1 MEYLY
6 KQYNNEPGKAPTGE
20 KYIYVITEIET
31 GKMYIGQTS
40 NFHARMRSHRTCK
53 CNLHSAIDRAIQEK
67 GADAFQ
73 YEILELCAADDADSR
88 ERYWI
93 EKSDSCNEQKGFNT
107 FKGGQKSFS
116 DENYSMLVEMLQ
128 QGMTLKTAC
137 DAINTSIASARRE
150 LKRRDTNLS
159 EIRYSAAEH
168 KYLRRKSTLG
178 KEINIADIKKLVLDD
193 DVTKKAGIIPFIL
206 SDHTWRDEKHLSL
219 RAFTESQKL
228 RAYERQGHKCPL
240 CVANG
245 IYTEYA
251 FEDMEGDHIIPW
263 SKGGHTTDDNLQM
276 LCKKC
281 NSAKSDM

>member
-53 CNLHSAIDRAIQEK
+53 CNQHSAIDRAIQEK

-116 DENYSMLVEMLQ
+116 DENYSILVEMLQ

-137 DAINTSIASARRE
+137 DVINTSIASARRE

-159 EIRYSAAEH
+159 EIRCSAAKH
-168 KYLRRKSTLG
+168 KYLRRKSAHG
-178 KEINIADIKKLVLDD
+178 KEINVADVLKMYQDGMASKEIAEHYGMNLPAFYRRLKENGLSARAIAQPNYGTASALFDKD
-193 DVTKKAGIIPFIL
+193 KAIAMCKDGYSASEIGDAMGLP
-206 SDHTWRDEKHLSL
+206 DYTV
-219 RAFTESQKL
+219 
-228 RAYERQGHKCPL
+228 ERL
-240 CVANG
+240 
-245 IYTEYA
+245 
-251 FEDMEGDHIIPW
+251 
-263 SKGGHTTDDNLQM
+263 L
-276 LCKKC
+276 
-281 NSAKSDM
+281 